1 LDNQYIINPLS
12 LHAILIFSFFSL
24 HFASFRFDRFRF
36 VSFRSVSF
44 RFVWFRFGFFHYVSL
59 RSVSFRFVWF
69 RFVSFGFVSFR
80 FYFVSHFTG
89 TQYQNNQDSVLTI
102 VSGNKLHMNLYRTHW
117 PYMKYHNN
125 PRKGCL
131 NIGQTRFPLQTDMSK
146 LTAGYPLLPLHSC
159 IWNVSQLCPLA
170 SIGQ

>member
-1 LDNQYIINPLS
+1 LDSASKCLNTFENSTVQGHRRLILTCINESVFIHVVPYWTHS
-12 LHAILIFSFFSL
+12 LKVCYESLAEVICTVQAINNS
-24 HFASFRFDRFRF
+24 
-36 VSFRSVSF
+36 
-44 RFVWFRFGFFHYVSL
+44 WME
-59 RSVSFRFVWF
+59 
-69 RFVSFGFVSFR
+69 
-80 FYFVSHFTG
+80 
-89 TQYQNNQDSVLTI
+89 YQNNQDSILTI

-131 NIGQTRFPLQTDMSK
+131 DIGQTRFPLQTDMSK

-159 IWNVSQLCPLA
+159 IWNVSQLCPLT

>member
-1 LDNQYIINPLS
+1 MFKYIWKLHSSRSQKTYLKCNNESVFIHVVPYWTHALKLCYESLAEVICTVQAINNS
-12 LHAILIFSFFSL
+12 
-24 HFASFRFDRFRF
+24 
-36 VSFRSVSF
+36 
-44 RFVWFRFGFFHYVSL
+44 WME
-59 RSVSFRFVWF
+59 
-69 RFVSFGFVSFR
+69 
-80 FYFVSHFTG
+80 
-89 TQYQNNQDSVLTI
+89 YQNNQDSVLTI

-117 PYMKYHNN
+117 PYMKYHND

-131 NIGQTRFPLQTDMSK
+131 DIGQTRFPLQTDMSK